1 MMTRDILMVFGGF
14 LMGLLAGM
22 VRKKKRNHS
31 IKSSVTDFTVLPRSD
46 RHGEKVIEC
55 GAEWTIM

>member
-14 LMGLLAGM
+14 LMGLLFGL
-22 VRKKKRNHS
+22 VPHRNRRVKRP
-31 IKSSVTDFTVLPRSD
+31 VAEYEPVLPRSD